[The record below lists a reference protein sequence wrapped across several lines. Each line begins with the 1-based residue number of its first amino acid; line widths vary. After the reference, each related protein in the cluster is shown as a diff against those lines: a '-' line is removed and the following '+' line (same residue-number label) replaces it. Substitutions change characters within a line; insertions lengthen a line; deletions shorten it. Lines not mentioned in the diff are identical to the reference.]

1 MYFKSSDLQDIFRED
16 QRMLEE
22 RLDEIKKKAEK
33 ASIAP
38 GKKRVRSN
46 DGPQAPPDQGGIRP

>member
-1 MYFKSSDLQDIFRED
+1 MYFKSSDLQDILRED

-22 RLDEIKKKAEK
+22 RLEEIKKKAEK

-38 GKKRVRSN
+38 SKKGVRSN
-46 DGPQAPPDQGGIRP
+46 DEPQPPPDQGGI